1 MWTAVYIGLIVLV
14 NYGFSVVPLVPFLG
28 EMWPPMSLAGGL
40 IFVVRDFAQREIGH
54 QIIVAMLVGG
64 IFSYFMADPFVAV
77 ASVVAFLISEVV
89 DWAVYTFTN
98 RPLSQRI
105 VYSSLLATP
114 IDSTVFLAMI
124 GHLSVTGVAV
134 MTLSKMLGAVVVWQI
149 LRKRCGLI

>member
-1 MWTAVYIGLIVLV
+1 MWTASYIGLIVVV
-14 NYGFSVVPLVPFLG
+14 NYGFSIVPLVPFLG
-28 EMWPPMSLAGGL
+28 EMWPPMSLAVGL

-64 IFSYFMADPFVAV
+64 ILSYFMADPFVAV

-105 VYSSLLATP
+105 VYSRLLATP

-134 MTLSKMLGAVVVWQI
+134 MTFSKMLGAVGVWQI